1 MRGESGETHDA
12 IIVARVVAILCVGG
26 VIVALLTAQ
35 RAVAPRI
42 KMPSTHLARDK
53 HDAERSKSPCSC
65 WHVREVYQQV
75 ASPH

>member
-12 IIVARVVAILCVGG
+12 IIVARVFAILCVG
-26 VIVALLTAQ
+26 VIAALLAAQLAVAL
-35 RAVAPRI
+35 RI
-42 KMPSTHLARDK
+42 VSSSTHLARDK

-75 ASPH
+75 ASLH

>member
-12 IIVARVVAILCVGG
+12 IIVARVVLIPLVG
-26 VIVALLTAQ
+26 VILALLTAQ
-35 RAVAPRI
+35 VAVARRI
-42 KMPSTHLARDK
+42 FSSSTHLARDK
-53 HDAERSKSPCSC
+53 QDAERSKSPCSC